1 MAHRAHHRRFLT
13 LLLVAVLALPAC
25 GVALRSPRIAQLKD
39 NPARYHDRT
48 VQVEGVVTS
57 SWGLPLVPFK
67 VYKIDDGTGELTV
80 ISQGDRVPTR
90 GARVRVT
97 GRVNEV
103 GTFGGRALG
112 LHVREDR
119 LRVLGN

>member
-1 MAHRAHHRRFLT
+1 MSQGPRFVT
-13 LLLVAVLALPAC
+13 YLLLATLALPAC
-25 GVALRSPRIAQLKD
+25 GIALRSPRIAQLKD
-39 NPARYHDRT
+39 NPARFHDKR

-57 SWGLPLVPFK
+57 SWGVPLLPFK

-80 ISQGDRVPTR
+80 LSQGSRVPTR

-97 GRVNEV
+97 GKVNEI

-112 LHVREDR
+112 LHVREDH

>member
-1 MAHRAHHRRFLT
+1 MDHGRRFFAF
-13 LLLVAVLALPAC
+13 LLLATLALPAC
-25 GVALRSPRIAQLKD
+25 GIALRSPRISQLKD
-39 NPARYHDRT
+39 NPARFHDRT
-48 VQVEGVVTS
+48 VQIEGVVTS
-57 SWGLPLVPFK
+57 SWGIPLVPFK

-97 GRVNEV
+97 GKVNEV

-112 LHVREDR
+112 LHVRESH

>member
-1 MAHRAHHRRFLT
+1 MPFDRRFFAV
-13 LLLVAVLALPAC
+13 LLLASFALTAC
-25 GVALRSPRIAQLKD
+25 GIAMQSPRIAELKD
-39 NPARYHDRT
+39 NPARYHDRR

-67 VYKIDDGTGELTV
+67 VYRIDDGTGELTI

-103 GTFGGRALG
+103 GTFGGRAVG

-119 LRVLGN
+119 LRVLGH